1 MQTRGSHTTADFYVA
16 AVQIWLLSVATKII
30 TVSQWEED
38 VLSPGLNFHLLKACI
53 GLEYMQPS

>member
-30 TVSQWEED
+30 SFSVGRRRAEPWPQ
-38 VLSPGLNFHLLKACI
+38 LPFAQGL
-53 GLEYMQPS
+53 YRP